1 MARTNIA
8 DVFSMRV
15 LDANGDPVSGGKV
28 RVYEA
33 GTTTDVTLHDAES
46 AGSTIANPIIAD
58 SAGRIDNA
66 FCDSQKIKIV
76 VLDASDVE
84 LANYDH
90 LDATG
95 EDDETGFVDIS
106 SNQTITGTKTMD
118 IVGNARGIED
128 TNNNEVL
135 EATATT
141 GATNHIGITNS
152 VTTVGPT
159 LSAAGTDTDI
169 DLILAGKGTGLPSAD
184 SMKIGGDTVTGIAD
198 TAEVTAATAGK
209 VIDAAM
215 LREAVRAALNTQQTH
230 VTAAVS
236 YTAGTE
242 VHLSDMDATIT
253 PSSASAKV
261 MIEGTI
267 TMETGSNA
275 TLFIER
281 EISGGATTEIG
292 TAPTAGSDRNEGH
305 IPIPFD
311 GQNTSTPGVVSFKF
325 RDEPNTTSEVTYSFN
340 IRTPTSTASHLNKA
354 SSDADTTDFERGTS
368 TIILS
373 EC

>member
-46 AGSTIANPIIAD
+46 AGSTIENPIIAD

-84 LANYDH
+84 LASYDH

-95 EDDETGFVDIS
+95 EDDESGFVDLTS
-106 SNQTITGTKTMD
+106 AQTITGTKTMD

-128 TNNNEVL
+128 ANNNEIL

-169 DLILAGKGTGLPSAD
+169 DLNLAGKGTGLPSAN
-184 SMKIGGDTVTGIAD
+184 SLKIGGDTVTGIAD
-198 TAEVTAATAGK
+198 TSEIAAATSGK
-209 VIDAAM
+209 LIDAAA

-230 VTAAVS
+230 VTTAVS
-236 YTAGTE
+236 YTSGTE
-242 VHLSDMDATIT
+242 VHLSDVDATIT
-253 PSSASAKV
+253 PSSTSANV

-267 TMETGSNA
+267 TLETGANA
-275 TLFIER
+275 TLFIKR

-292 TAPTAGSDRNEGH
+292 SAPTAGSNRNEGH
-305 IPIPFD
+305 IPVPFD
-311 GQNTSTPGVVSFKF
+311 GQNTSTPGVISFKYV
-325 RDEPNTTSEVTYSFN
+325 DSPSTTSATTYSFH
-340 IRTPTSTASHLNKA
+340 IRAPTSTASHLNMA
-354 SSDADTTDFERGTS
+354 ASDADTTDFERGTS